1 MLPWIPRRGPE
12 GKSDPSIRLNPKIAA
27 RERLSFHPA
36 LARLLLTQL
45 MVSTKC
51 FEVGDEVYITLPF
64 AAGQAPVETAGKI
77 AGSAEDTVGRFYG
90 VEYGRNR

>member
-1 MLPWIPRRGPE
+1 
-12 GKSDPSIRLNPKIAA
+12 
-27 RERLSFHPA
+27 
-36 LARLLLTQL
+36 